1 MPALP
6 PWVKPSQEPAG
17 AANVQPNVTA
27 PCVVSARVTRRAT
40 AINCHTHQQNPGI
53 PSINPYVPAQT
64 VASTPDVD
72 TNVQAATVASALDV
86 KSTIPDSMMASGPD
100 VNPEMS

>member
-1 MPALP
+1 M
-6 PWVKPSQEPAG
+6 
-17 AANVQPNVTA
+17 
-27 PCVVSARVTRRAT
+27 
-40 AINCHTHQQNPGI
+40 
-53 PSINPYVPAQT
+53 
-64 VASTPDVD
+64 ASTPDVD